1 MADALA
7 DTADLEVEVEI
18 TVRVRS
24 RSKGLTRNVT
34 RGQVG
39 RQLGASEIRHA
50 CREGTLRPAHRAQ
63 LAEQI
68 ASFARVQLSKM
79 P

>member
-1 MADALA
+1 MACA
-7 DTADLEVEVEI
+7 TADKPDLEIEVEI

-24 RSKGLTRNVT
+24 RSKGLTRNVS

-50 CREGTLRPAHRAQ
+50 CKAGELRPAFRSQ
-63 LAEQI
+63 LADHI